1 MGRKLDKGVDV
12 QNIMW
17 HFCGFYNIMWVLIP
31 LTVPLDSYFEFLS
44 FAMYALHLQQVEPFL
59 CDCISVSKRLARAIE
74 PFTEDSVPHTIEEAK
89 ESIKKNRFV
98 RRKTLEA
105 LHIDELATE
114 GSRINEHMKATK
126 KLSDNPE
133 FSNTLNTITKLMEQI
148 DTVKGRLETLWGTR
162 QEKLETNLKQQVFEK
177 NAEQVRKR

>member
-1 MGRKLDKGVDV
+1 
-12 QNIMW
+12 
-17 HFCGFYNIMWVLIP
+17 MWVLIP

-59 CDCISVSKRLARAIE
+59 CDCISVSKCLARAIE